1 MAGNFDP
8 SSTTFM
14 QRHKA
19 GLNSTGMYIISGIPF
34 LRDLSGDN
42 TDPFPLVFP
51 SLTRDVTITLSV
63 GKLTFHFDGF
73 VQNANGAWGQT
84 KPDGTAFNAS
94 FNGPGD
100 AAADAA
106 ADPAQAA
113 HSATNEFKLDATNGP
128 VSVTLPV
135 RVKGMLVTINAD
147 STVASLCANLI
158 GTDHPAYP
166 RLPGDG
172 TMLLNPNAQGY
183 PNP

>member
-34 LRDLSGDN
+34 LRDLSGDAAAS
-42 TDPFPLVFP
+42 FPLVFP

-84 KPDGTAFNAS
+84 LYKPRTTQQMNLNS
-94 FNGPGD
+94 M
-100 AAADAA
+100 
-106 ADPAQAA
+106 QQMV
-113 HSATNEFKLDATNGP
+113 L
-128 VSVTLPV
+128 L
-135 RVKGMLVTINAD
+135 LL
-147 STVASLCANLI
+147 LC
-158 GTDHPAYP
+158 
-166 RLPGDG
+166 
-172 TMLLNPNAQGY
+172 QFE
-183 PNP
+183 